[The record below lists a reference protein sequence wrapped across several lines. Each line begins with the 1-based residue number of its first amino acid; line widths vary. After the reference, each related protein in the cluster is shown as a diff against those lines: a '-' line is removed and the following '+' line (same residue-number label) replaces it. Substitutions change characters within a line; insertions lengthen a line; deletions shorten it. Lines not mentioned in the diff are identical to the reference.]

1 MLNIEKI
8 KDEIVEALKPL
19 KPNKII
25 LFGSYAYGKP
35 NEDSDIDLF
44 LLKDD
49 LTLDK
54 VREYEVEAKMR
65 LLDIYEK
72 YETNGIDIIAA
83 PTDYI
88 KKREDYFYKI
98 DILQNG
104 RVLYEQNSSI
114 WVAWKSL
121 APF

>member
-1 MLNIEKI
+1 MVDIEKI

-88 KKREDYFYKI
+88 KKREDYFYKV
-98 DILQNG
+98 DILENG
-104 RVLYEQNSSI
+104 KVWYE
-114 WVAWKSL
+114 
-121 APF
+121 

>member
-1 MLNIEKI
+1 MVDIEKI
-8 KDEIVEALKPL
+8 KDEIVESLKPL

-49 LTLDK
+49 LSLK
-54 VREYEVEAKMR
+54 EVREYEIEAKMK

-72 YETNGIDIIAA
+72 YETNGIDIIVA
-83 PTDYI
+83 PTGYI
-88 KKREDYFYKI
+88 KKREDYFYKV

-114 WVAWKSL
+114 
-121 APF
+121 

>member
-1 MLNIEKI
+1 MVDIEKI

-49 LTLDK
+49 LSLK
-54 VREYEVEAKMR
+54 EVREYEVEAKMK

-88 KKREDYFYKI
+88 KKREDYFYKT

-114 WVAWKSL
+114 WVAWEGL